1 MNLVHMTGMIK
12 MIKRTGVMCMITVP
26 DMNREDGIRYVDL
39 GNFYELADGSK
50 CVLLSLADA
59 KKYHKLIDFPIYIRK

>member
-1 MNLVHMTGMIK
+1 
-12 MIKRTGVMCMITVP
+12 MIKRTGVICMVTVK

-59 KKYHKLIDFPIYIRK
+59 TEITDPLIFGHVQSAI